1 MPMAED
7 ILDLEAPE
15 LLQFQRFWWIA
26 HRVGWLLLAIV
37 IVAGLLGFLGPGLLS
52 KASTGDRQLLVE
64 YDRFLR
70 SQSPTR
76 LRILLPVSEGGLGFL
91 WIDPAYLNEMD
102 IEQIIPEPVRTEVRE
117 QWIVHLFRTDPGG
130 RATVTVHARP
140 RSAGPIRGHL
150 GSGPSTVEFRQ
161 FIFP

>member
-1 MPMAED
+1 MAED
-7 ILDLEAPE
+7 ILDLEIPQN
-15 LLQFQRFWWIA
+15 LQYQRFWWIV
-26 HRVGWLLLAIV
+26 HRLGWLILALL

-52 KASTGDRQLLVE
+52 KASAGDGQLLVE

-76 LRILLPVSEGGLGFL
+76 FRVLLPVSEGGLGFL
-91 WIDPAYLNEMD
+91 WIDPTFLNELD
-102 IEQIIPEPVRTEVRE
+102 IVRMVPEPIRTEVRE

-130 RATVTVHARP
+130 RATVTIYARP
-140 RSAGPIRGHL
+140 RGVGPIRGHL

-161 FIFP
+161 FVFP